1 MPSLPFHDISH
12 SLILHRIGTT
22 LQDALDEMIEKYGF
36 PPQQALKVVSHFD
49 RHMAE
54 ALREKV
60 TSKLSIKVCT
70 VLPMRGMSR
79 GGRGERS
86 DPIRAET
93 SFHYR

>member
-12 SLILHRIGTT
+12 SLILNRIGTT
-22 LQDALDEMIEKYGF
+22 LMDAIDEMIEMYGF
-36 PPQQALKVVSHFD
+36 PSHLAFKIVSHFD

-60 TSKLSIKVCT
+60 TSKLSVKVCT

-79 GGRGERS
+79 RGRGESS
-86 DPIRAET
+86 DQIRAET